1 MRHGASP
8 DWSTGLA
15 GGPASGL
22 ISTHLVTLICCL
34 QVSALQR
41 LRSSRLGR
49 RARTISQEPTL
60 PSGSYRAVFFI
71 ASLPNAGAVEFR
83 STKPR
88 PTDVGLRR
96 IGCAAAGP

>member
-41 LRSSRLGR
+41 KPPISLDHRVGIDTDSNLLRANTDINRGFSSV
-49 RARTISQEPTL
+49 P
-60 PSGSYRAVFFI
+60 V
-71 ASLPNAGAVEFR
+71 N
-83 STKPR
+83 
-88 PTDVGLRR
+88 
-96 IGCAAAGP
+96 